1 MSREAVYVPCVT
13 ADFRVGGD
21 GGGGGGGGGDN
32 SNRIA
37 TVVAEFSISAF
48 LT

>member
-1 MSREAVYVPCVT
+1 MSREAVCVSCVT
-13 ADFRVGGD
+13 ADFRV
-21 GGGGGGGGGDN
+21 GGGGGGGGDN